1 MPPEVSVASSSQSRS
16 PSPAPAAIWYSRCG
30 AATASA
36 IAIRKKWLAEEFA
49 RDGIELRSLRDSG
62 EQTVRDA
69 HYNHR
74 LPGLFR
80 EGGNI
85 PPIWARAGG
94 SDTAVVGITW
104 LDEYQGILG
113 RKDGPIGD
121 IGDLA
126 GKRLALPV
134 HDNLIDFQ
142 RGAAQH
148 AFVTALRLAGRD
160 ARDAIFVDV
169 PAPAQTGRDRGPG
182 TPFEVDALLAGR
194 VDAVFVRFARGAR
207 VARDARLRQVINL
220 NDQPDPLTRV
230 GNGTPRPVTVDRAF
244 LDEHP
249 DLVARYLA
257 VLVRVAAWAERH
269 PQEILQLLAEESGAE
284 SVEDVALSHGS
295 RVHHAFVPRLSR
307 QYVDGLELQKNF
319 LRDHGY
325 LKGDF
330 AISDWIVREPLAEA
344 ETLVARD
351 PRPFGASH
359 SNATGAL
366 VGAQL
371 A

>member
-1 MPPEVSVASSSQSRS
+1 MTASPFQRVPSAAS
-16 PSPAPAAIWYSRCG
+16 PDAIWYSRCG

-36 IAIRKKWLAEEFA
+36 IAIRKRWLHDEFV
-49 RDGIELRSLRDSG
+49 RDGIELRSLRDSE
-62 EQTVRDA
+62 EQAVLDA
-69 HYNHR
+69 HYHHR

-94 SDTAVVGITW
+94 SPTAVVGITW
-104 LDEYQGILG
+104 LDEYQGILA
-113 RKDGPIGD
+113 RKGGAIRD

-148 AFVTALRLAGRD
+148 GFITALRLSGRD
-160 ARDAIFVDV
+160 AADATFVDV
-169 PAPAQTGRDRGPG
+169 SAPARRSRAERPAI
-182 TPFEVDALLAGR
+182 PFEVEALFAER

-207 VARDARLRQVINL
+207 LARDPRLYQVINL
-220 NDQPDPLTRV
+220 NDQADPLTRV

-244 LDEHP
+244 LEAHP
-249 DLVARYLA
+249 GLVVKYLT
-257 VLVRVAAWAERH
+257 VLLRTAAWAERH
-269 PQEILQLLAEESGAE
+269 PDEILRLLAEEGGAQRPD
-284 SVEDVALSHGS
+284 DVIASHGPK
-295 RVHHAFVPRLSR
+295 VHHAFVPRLSG

-325 LKGDF
+325 LEGDF
-330 AISDWIVREPLAEA
+330 SIHDWIVREPLAEA

-351 PRPFGASH
+351 PRPLG
-359 SNATGAL
+359 
-366 VGAQL
+366 
-371 A
+371 

>member
-1 MPPEVSVASSSQSRS
+1 MASLRSSQSRS
-16 PSPAPAAIWYSRCG
+16 SVSVPKEIWYSRCG

-36 IAIRKKWLAEEFA
+36 IAIRKKWLHEEFA
-49 RDGIELRSLRDSG
+49 RDGIELRSLRDSS
-62 EQTVRDA
+62 EQAVLDA
-69 HYNHR
+69 HYDHR

-104 LDEYQGILG
+104 LDEYQGILS
-113 RKDGPIGD
+113 RKGGAVEEV
-121 IGDLA
+121 GDLA

-134 HDNLIDFQ
+134 HHNLIDFQ

-148 AFVTALRLAGRD
+148 GFVTALRLAGRD
-160 ARDAIFVDV
+160 AHDATFVDV
-169 PAPAQTGRDRGPG
+169 VAPARNGGDHG
-182 TPFEVDALLAGR
+182 TPFEVSALLAGY

-207 VARDARLRQVINL
+207 TARDERLHQVINL

-244 LDEHP
+244 LNEHF
-249 DLVARYLA
+249 DLVVRYLT
-257 VLVRVAAWAERH
+257 VLLRVAARADRH
-269 PQEILQLLAEESGAE
+269 PDDILRLLAEEGGGE
-284 SVEDVALSHGS
+284 SLEDVIASHGS
-295 RVHHAFVPRLSR
+295 NVHHGFVPRLSR

-325 LKGDF
+325 LMGDF
-330 AISDWIVREPLAEA
+330 AINDWIVREPLAEA
-344 ETLVARD
+344 EVRVDRESRLLD
-351 PRPFGASH
+351 ESRPGAPVD
-359 SNATGAL
+359 AIGT
-366 VGAQL
+366 QL

>member
-1 MPPEVSVASSSQSRS
+1 VANSKSSQSRS
-16 PSPAPAAIWYSRCG
+16 PAASPNAIWYSRCG

-36 IAIRKKWLAEEFA
+36 IAIRKKWLHEEFA
-49 RDGIELRSLRDSG
+49 RDGIELRSLRDSD
-62 EQTVRDA
+62 ERAVLDA
-69 HYNHR
+69 HYHHR

-94 SDTAVVGITW
+94 SETAVVGITW
-104 LDEYQGILG
+104 LDEYQGILS
-113 RKDGPIGD
+113 RKGGPIGD
-121 IGDLA
+121 VGDLA

-160 ARDAIFVDV
+160 ASEATFVDV
-169 PAPAQTGRDRGPG
+169 HAPQRADSDRRPV
-182 TPFEVDALLAGR
+182 TPFEVDALLGGQ
-194 VDAVFVRFARGAR
+194 VDAIFVRFARGAR
-207 VARDARLRQVINL
+207 VARDERLHQVINL

-230 GNGTPRPVTVDRAF
+230 GNGTPRPMTVDRAF
-244 LDEHP
+244 LGEHP
-249 DLVARYLA
+249 DLVVKYLA
-257 VLVRVAAWAERH
+257 VLLRTAAWAERH
-269 PQEILQLLAEESGAE
+269 PDEVQRLLAEEGSAE
-284 SVEDVALSHGS
+284 TLADVVASHGS
-295 RVHHAFVPRLSR
+295 KVHHAFVPRLSR

-325 LKGDF
+325 LKSDF
-330 AISDWIVREPLAEA
+330 SIHDWIVRQPLADAEA
-344 ETLVARD
+344 LVARD
-351 PRPFGASH
+351 PRPLEAPRRAADAS
-359 SNATGAL
+359 
-366 VGAQL
+366 GAQL

>member
-1 MPPEVSVASSSQSRS
+1 VANSKSSQSQS
-16 PSPAPAAIWYSRCG
+16 SASAPDAIWYSRCG

-36 IAIRKKWLAEEFA
+36 IAIRKKWLHEEFA
-49 RDGIELRSLRDSG
+49 RDGIELRSLRDSD
-62 EQTVRDA
+62 EKAVLDA
-69 HYNHR
+69 HYHHR

-113 RKDGPIGD
+113 RKRGPIGD

-134 HDNLIDFQ
+134 HDNLIDFR

-160 ARDAIFVDV
+160 ARDATFVDV
-169 PAPAQTGRDRGPG
+169 PAPARARGDREPA
-182 TPFEVDALLAGR
+182 TPFEIDALLAGQ

-207 VARDARLRQVINL
+207 VARDARLHPVINL

-230 GNGTPRPVTVDRAF
+230 GNGTPRPITVDRAF

-249 DLVARYLA
+249 DLVVRYLA
-257 VLVRVAAWAERH
+257 VLLRVAAWAQRH
-269 PQEILQLLAEESGAE
+269 PDEVLRLLAEEGGAD
-284 SVEDVALSHGS
+284 SVEDVVASHGS
-295 RVHHAFVPRLSR
+295 KVHHGFVPRLSR
-307 QYVDGLELQKNF
+307 QTVDGLELQKNF

-325 LKGDF
+325 LKSDF
-330 AISDWIVREPLAEA
+330 SIHEWVVREPLVEAEA
-344 ETLVARD
+344 LVARD
-351 PRPFGASH
+351 PRPFETPRSKAAGGA
-359 SNATGAL
+359 
-366 VGAQL
+366 VGARL

>member
-1 MPPEVSVASSSQSRS
+1 MANSNFSQAGSSAS
-16 PSPAPAAIWYSRCG
+16 APGAIWYSRCG

-36 IAIRKKWLAEEFA
+36 VAIRKKWLHEEFA
-49 RDGIELRSLRDSG
+49 RDGIELRSLRDSQ
-62 EQTVRDA
+62 ERAVLDA
-69 HYNHR
+69 HYHHG

-104 LDEYQGILG
+104 LDEYQGILA
-113 RKDGPIGD
+113 RKGGPIGD
-121 IGDLA
+121 VGDLA

-148 AFVTALRLAGRD
+148 AFVTALRLAGRGASD
-160 ARDAIFVDV
+160 ATFVDL
-169 PAPAQTGRDRGPG
+169 PAPPRARGDRGPA
-182 TPFEVDALLAGR
+182 TPFEVDALLGGQ

-207 VARDARLRQVINL
+207 IARDGRLHQVINL

-230 GNGTPRPVTVDRAF
+230 GNGTPRPVTVGRAF
-244 LDEHP
+244 LGEHP
-249 DLVARYLA
+249 DLVVRYLA
-257 VLVRVAAWAERH
+257 VLLRTAAWAERH
-269 PQEILQLLAEESGAE
+269 PDEIRRLLVEEGGAE
-284 SVEDVALSHGS
+284 SIEDVVASHGAK
-295 RVHHAFVPRLSR
+295 VHHAFVPRLSR

-325 LKGDF
+325 LKSDF
-330 AISDWIVREPLAEA
+330 SIDDWIVTEPLAEA
-344 ETLVARD
+344 EALVARD
-351 PRPFGASH
+351 PRPLEAPRSKAIDGA
-359 SNATGAL
+359 
-366 VGAQL
+366 VGARL